1 MRSNKVVA
9 FATDDQ
15 KQLRKVVFV
24 QAKITVMVA
33 INISKFY
40 MRISQMLLQLIGDA
54 NVAIF
59 LLLVGILVEMRTWQ
73 AYTEA
78 QSMRMPK
85 AKIRR

>member
-1 MRSNKVVA
+1 
-9 FATDDQ
+9 
-15 KQLRKVVFV
+15 
-24 QAKITVMVA
+24 MVA

-54 NVAIF
+54 HVAIF
-59 LLLVGILVEMRTWQ
+59 LLLVGILVEIRIWQ

-85 AKIRR
+85 ANIRR

>member
-1 MRSNKVVA
+1 M
-9 FATDDQ
+9 
-15 KQLRKVVFV
+15 
-24 QAKITVMVA
+24 MVA

-40 MRISQMLLQLIGDA
+40 MRISQMLLQLISDA
-54 NVAIF
+54 HVAIF

>member
-1 MRSNKVVA
+1 M
-9 FATDDQ
+9 
-15 KQLRKVVFV
+15 
-24 QAKITVMVA
+24 MVA

-54 NVAIF
+54 HVAIF
-59 LLLVGILVEMRTWQ
+59 LLLVGILVEMRTCQ

>member
-1 MRSNKVVA
+1 M
-9 FATDDQ
+9 
-15 KQLRKVVFV
+15 
-24 QAKITVMVA
+24 MVA

-54 NVAIF
+54 HVAIF

>member
-1 MRSNKVVA
+1 M
-9 FATDDQ
+9 
-15 KQLRKVVFV
+15 
-24 QAKITVMVA
+24 MVA

-54 NVAIF
+54 HVAIF
-59 LLLVGILVEMRTWQ
+59 LLLVGILVEMSTWQ

>member
-1 MRSNKVVA
+1 M
-9 FATDDQ
+9 
-15 KQLRKVVFV
+15 
-24 QAKITVMVA
+24 MVA

-40 MRISQMLLQLIGDA
+40 MRISQMLLQLISDA
-54 NVAIF
+54 HVAIF

-78 QSMRMPK
+78 QSMRMPT

>member
-1 MRSNKVVA
+1 MV
-9 FATDDQ
+9 
-15 KQLRKVVFV
+15 
-24 QAKITVMVA
+24 VA

-54 NVAIF
+54 HVAIF

-85 AKIRR
+85 AKIRRESDEKPSDR

>member
-1 MRSNKVVA
+1 M
-9 FATDDQ
+9 
-15 KQLRKVVFV
+15 
-24 QAKITVMVA
+24 MVA

-40 MRISQMLLQLIGDA
+40 MRISQMLLQLIGDTH
-54 NVAIF
+54 VAIF

>member
-1 MRSNKVVA
+1 M
-9 FATDDQ
+9 
-15 KQLRKVVFV
+15 
-24 QAKITVMVA
+24 MVA

-54 NVAIF
+54 HVVIF
-59 LLLVGILVEMRTWQ
+59 LLLVGILVEIRTWQ